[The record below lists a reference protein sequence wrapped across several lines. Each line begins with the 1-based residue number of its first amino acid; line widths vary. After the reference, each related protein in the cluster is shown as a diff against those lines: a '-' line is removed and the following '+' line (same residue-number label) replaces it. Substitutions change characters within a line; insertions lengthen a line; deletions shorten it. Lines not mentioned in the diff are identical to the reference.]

1 MPQIQQALDD
11 SDAYWE
17 SENKKLI
24 KTLGIKYF
32 KISKTVAFNALT
44 MTFSELGMTIENANK
59 DTGIMYA
66 TAQAP
71 TPLTP
76 TEWSQVKK
84 IEQPRLRSIAKK
96 SVDPLTASLFILD
109 ATDRQIRMN
118 AIVLERKNDVQ
129 IQINFSMIHT
139 GRADGMIYGK
149 QVPTK
154 AVEMGGRKFWD
165 AFERAVLIQGKT
177 LE

>member
-1 MPQIQQALDD
+1 MTQRGLDD
-11 SDAYWE
+11 ADAMWGL
-17 SENKKLI
+17 ENKKLL
-24 KTLGIKYF
+24 KTLGVKYF

-44 MTFSELGMTIENANK
+44 MTFSELGMTIENADK
-59 DTGIMYA
+59 ETGIMYA

-84 IEQPRLRSIAKK
+84 IEEPRLRAIARK
-96 SVDPLTASLFILD
+96 SVDPISASLWTLNPSN
-109 ATDRQIRMN
+109 RLIRVN
-118 AIVLERKNDVQ
+118 AIIIERKNDVQ
-129 IQINFSMIHT
+129 IQLNFSMIYT
-139 GRADGMIYGK
+139 GQSYGILYGK
-149 QVPTK
+149 EVPTK

>member
-1 MPQIQQALDD
+1 MTQRGLDD
-11 SDAYWE
+11 ADAMWGL
-17 SENKKLI
+17 ENKKLL
-24 KTLGIKYF
+24 KTLGVKYF

-44 MTFSELGMTIENANK
+44 MTFSELGMTIENADK
-59 DTGIMYA
+59 ETGIMYA

-84 IEQPRLRSIAKK
+84 IEEPRLKAIARK
-96 SVDPLTASLFILD
+96 SVDPISASLWTLNP
-109 ATDRQIRMN
+109 TNRQIRMN
-118 AIVLERKNDVQ
+118 AIVIERKNDVQ
-129 IQINFSMIHT
+129 IQLNFSLIHT
-139 GRADGMIYGK
+139 GASYGILYGK
-149 QVPTK
+149 EVPTK
-154 AVEMGGRKFWD
+154 AVEIGGRKFWD